1 MHGANMKITDFCVCF
16 VDFKP
21 AQENTRDPGMNSSM
35 HSCNP
40 SYILFKI
47 YSFDLVISLQN
58 N

>member
-1 MHGANMKITDFCVCF
+1 MHDANMKITDFCVYL

-21 AQENTRDPGMNSSM
+21 AQEKTRDTEMNSSI
-35 HSCNP
+35 HSGNP